1 MVSETE
7 LEDTAGSPPA
17 KLAPPT
23 SADEGQ
29 LPIAATE
36 SPPNSLALQ
45 LMDGQSAQCA
55 PEVLA
60 LSTCMSPQRLLSVIE
75 C

>member
-1 MVSETE
+1 MSETE

-17 KLAPPT
+17 KLAPPAST
-23 SADEGQ
+23 EEGQ
-29 LPIAATE
+29 LPTPATE
-36 SPPNSLALQ
+36 SPPNSLALR
-45 LMDGQSAQCA
+45 LMDGQIAQCA

-60 LSTCMSPQRLLSVIE
+60 LSTCMSPQRLLSVTE